1 MIGWEDVYKVL
12 VGIAPLYVALILGY
26 CSVKWWRMFTPDQ
39 CEAINRLVCY
49 FTYPLFVFE
58 FTASVDPFKMNYLFM
73 AADAISKLI
82 IVTALACWAKCSSK
96 GSYCWSITSFSLST
110 LTSSLVVGVPLLKSM
125 YGPMAVDLVVQSSVF
140 QALVWLSI
148 LLFVLELRRT
158 RNQLHCFDDD
168 DHHHDNNIIIIH
180 DQTTDV
186 HVVAAATT
194 TTTDEGN
201 NLENQLS
208 NDINNNNICDSKST
222 TSTSS
227 NRQPSFWSLMKRVWL
242 KLAKNPNSYACI
254 IGIAWAFLSNRWNFK
269 MPNIME
275 GSILI
280 MSRAGTGTAMFS
292 MGLFMALQEKVIAC
306 GASLTVFG
314 MALRFIAGPL
324 AMALGS
330 VAVGL
335 HGDVLRVAIIQAA
348 LPQSITSF
356 IFAKEYG
363 LHAEVLSTAVIF
375 GMIVSLP
382 VLIGYYALL
391 EFVH

>member
-1 MIGWEDVYKVL
+1 MIGLEDVLKV
-12 VGIAPLYVALILGY
+12 VVAIAPLYVALMLGY
-26 CSVKWWRMFTPDQ
+26 SSVKWWRMFTPQQ
-39 CEAINRLVCY
+39 CEAINQFVCC

-58 FTASVDPFKMNYLFM
+58 FTAHVDPFKMNYLFM
-73 AADAISKLI
+73 GADAISKVI
-82 IVTALACWAKCSSK
+82 IVMVLGCWAKCSSK

-110 LTSSLVVGVPLLKSM
+110 LTSSLVVGVPFLKAM

-140 QALVWLSI
+140 QALVWLTI
-148 LLFVLELRRT
+148 LLFVLEVRRT
-158 RNQLHCFDDD
+158 RNEHYDDNMVVASNQTAAGDHTTTTRTTACDDD
-168 DHHHDNNIIIIH
+168 D
-180 DQTTDV
+180 
-186 HVVAAATT
+186 
-194 TTTDEGN
+194 
-201 NLENQLS
+201 LENQSSDAAPEVRNMS
-208 NDINNNNICDSKST
+208 NT
-222 TSTSS
+222 
-227 NRQPSFWSLMKRVWL
+227 RPSFWKLMKEVGI

-254 IGIAWAFLSNRWNFK
+254 IGITWAFLSNRWHFK
-269 MPNIME
+269 MPSIIE

-306 GASLTVFG
+306 GASLTIFG
-314 MALRFIAGPL
+314 MALKFIAGPL

-330 VAVGL
+330 LAVGL

-348 LPQSITSF
+348 LPQSITAF

-363 LHAEVLSTAVIF
+363 LHADVLSTAVIF

-382 VLIGYYALL
+382 VLIGYYAIL